1 MQISWHHLLI
11 LLLGRLLLNATTRV
25 IYPLLAFLASGF
37 DVDLRTVSL
46 LVTVQVGTQL
56 LSPLGGTLAD
66 MRGERATMIWGL
78 LLFCGGAVICA
89 LAATLLPFLVGYGLT
104 GLGTAL
110 YHPAN
115 QSYASARS
123 AYRRRGR
130 VLGFLELSWALSA
143 LLGVSAL
150 VWLVETSNDWSPAF
164 WWLCG
169 VGVLT
174 LLLTWVGLPQAPRS
188 SAPADAPRL
197 RRLEVLARGVVLA
210 TMLLVFCEMIGLE
223 FLWVS
228 YAAWLEADFGAT
240 LEQIGWLFGI
250 IGLLELGGSLLATL
264 FTDRLGKRR
273 AVIVGLTAA
282 ALVQLVLPWSGGN
295 WPLFVVLFLLLGL
308 VMEFSIV
315 SSVVLV
321 SGVAPDARGTV
332 IAMSVAARGLGRMAG
347 SLLGPLLWE
356 NFGFL
361 ANGTAAGI
369 FSLLGALVCW
379 QLIREGES
387 DSTVPAIPAGVS
399 DAG

>member
-1 MQISWHHLLI
+1 MHISWHHLLI

-37 DVDLRTVSL
+37 DVELGTVSL

-66 MRGERATMIWGL
+66 ARGERTTMLWGL
-78 LLFCGGAVICA
+78 LIFCGGAALCA
-89 LAATLLPFLVGYGLT
+89 FATSLLPFLIGYGLT

-150 VWLVETSNDWSPAF
+150 VWLVESSNDWSPAF
-164 WWLCG
+164 WWLFG
-169 VGVLT
+169 VGVVT
-174 LLLTWVGLPQAPRS
+174 LLLTWGGLPRTPRMT
-188 SAPADAPRL
+188 PADTARL
-197 RRLEVLARGVVLA
+197 GRLEVLGRGVVLA

-223 FLWVS
+223 LLWVS
-228 YAAWLEADFGAT
+228 YAVWLESDFGAT
-240 LEQIGWLFGI
+240 LDQIGLLFGI
-250 IGLLELGGSLLATL
+250 IGVLELGGSLSATL
-264 FTDRLGKRR
+264 LTDWLGKRR
-273 AVIVGLTAA
+273 AVVLGLLAA
-282 ALVQLVLPWSGGN
+282 GLVQLALPWSSGN

-315 SSVVLV
+315 STVVLV
-321 SGVAPDARGTV
+321 SGVAPEARGTV
-332 IAMSVAARGLGRMAG
+332 IALSVAARGLGRLAG
-347 SLLGPLLWE
+347 SLVGPQLWE
-356 NFGFL
+356 HIGFL
-361 ANGTAAGI
+361 ANGTAAGL
-369 FSLLGALVCW
+369 FSLAGALICW
-379 QLIREGES
+379 QLVREGES
-387 DSTVPAIPAGVS
+387 DTSRPTVAAGAP
-399 DAG
+399 DLQ